1 MANLEVNASSSVCR
15 KCGRAYGRLK
25 GYFPICYAYLY
36 KGVGYLPYCADC
48 CKQMFDSYCA
58 ECGDERMAIRQMC
71 RKMDLY
77 WSDQLYEQSAKKS
90 NTRSIFQNYIARLNN
105 AQYSGRSYD
114 DTLREEGTLWK
125 FNEDAAVD
133 AVGLSPDG
141 LPESGIKSGDS
152 DGTDGDGVEFDDIP
166 EEVIQYWGPGYTPE
180 RYQDLE
186 TRRTYWINNLP
197 DGITPD
203 VGMEALIRQICVLE
217 IDINRISASGKSA
230 EKQIGMLDKLISSM
244 NLKPGQ
250 KGDDSGF
257 DKTPF
262 GVWIDRLEH
271 ERPVA
276 DPDPELSDV
285 DGIAQ
290 KISTW
295 FYGHASKMLGIKNLF
310 CKLYEDKMEEFRI
323 ERGES
328 EDEEDD
334 GYESL
339 FNRIFGG
346 GADG

>member
-1 MANLEVNASSSVCR
+1 MPIEVSNERTSCCR
-15 KCGRAYGRLK
+15 CGTAYGRKK
-25 GYFPICYAYLY
+25 GYFPVSYGALY
-36 KGVGYLPYCADC
+36 KGAGYLPYCKSCVDTMYNDYLA
-48 CKQMFDSYCA
+48 QS
-58 ECGDERMAIRQMC
+58 GDVNTAVRQMC
-71 RKMDLY
+71 RKLDLY
-77 WSDQLYEQSAKKS
+77 WNETVCESVAKKAT
-90 NTRSIFQNYIARLNN
+90 TRTMMTNYIQRINN
-105 AQYSGRSYD
+105 IAYAGKCYD
-114 DTLREEGTLWK
+114 DTLAEEGRLWK
-125 FNEDAAVD
+125 FNEGAVVD

-141 LPESGIKSGDS
+141 LQVSGIRSGDS
-152 DGTDGDGVEFDDIP
+152 DDTDGDGVEFDDIP

-217 IDINRISASGKSA
+217 IDINRLSASGKSA